1 MSRCAL
7 FNRILS
13 FCFFLFILKKKFQVK
28 SIEDEV
34 FVTGQAKILLGTT
47 REPIKQI
54 VDSSSEDTSVV
65 VPGTSGDLYRSGSES
80 SIHSQRSIYSTPI
93 AYSVPANLNLSVDEP
108 DEDEED
114 EDYENDHEHI
124 SPSTSTAH
132 LRPTNSPSPHHSR
145 QIRSHSHHDITETL
159 QEEDEVMEEPFPS
172 ATYHTTSENS
182 LLSLPTYSQIQ
193 SRKQSTETCKH
204 STEPK
209 DQ

>member
-1 MSRCAL
+1 M
-7 FNRILS
+7 
-13 FCFFLFILKKKFQVK
+13 K

-34 FVTGQAKILLGTT
+34 VVTGQARILLGTT
-47 REPIKQI
+47 RDPIKQI
-54 VDSSSEDTSVV
+54 ECSTEDA

-93 AYSVPANLNLSVDEP
+93 AYSVPANLNLSIDEP

-114 EDYENDHEHI
+114 DDDENDQEQHPEHI
-124 SPSTSTAH
+124 SSSAAY

-159 QEEDEVMEEPFPS
+159 QEEDEVMEPFPS
-172 ATYHTTSENS
+172 ATYHTTTSVNS
-182 LLSLPTYSQIQ
+182 LLSTQSNPPSYSTLP
-193 SRKQSTETCKH
+193 SRIPSTETCKH
-204 STEPK
+204 STDPK